1 MREPA
6 FLRKNKEKWLK
17 FESEVFGENQ
27 VKTLSP
33 DQIANLYQ
41 ELIDDLAYARTFYPK
56 SQTTRYINGLA
67 ARTHLLIYKNRKDDR
82 NRFMLFWTEELPLV
96 VHRAH
101 KYIFFSLVLFLLAF
115 AIGWISAQKQDS
127 FFREA
132 MGYSY
137 ANMTE
142 EHISQDNP
150 TRVYQYEEPFP
161 MFVRIAF
168 NNVFVMLATYAAG
181 LFFSIGCIVGLPF
194 LGKGMI
200 TGVFPFGVIVG
211 AFLGNFFAQGVGAAA
226 IPVVMIHGT
235 LELSAII
242 ITGGAGLML
251 GNSLLFPGTWSRK
264 VSVTRA
270 AREGGKIMLGLF
282 PVIVFAAFL
291 EGYVT
296 RHYDMGM
303 AYIYLI
309 VLLSAAFIIGYFGIF
324 PVLVARKVQVRK
336 QQEAEAGRHSLS
348 HA

>member
-17 FESEVFGENQ
+17 FEGAVFGENPIDI
-27 VKTLSP
+27 SP
-33 DQIANLYQ
+33 DELSGLYQ

-82 NRFMLFWTEELPLV
+82 NRFKVFWMEELPLV

-101 KYIFFSLVLFLLAF
+101 KYIFFALLLFLLAF
-115 AIGWISAQKQDS
+115 SIGWLSAQKKDS

-132 MGYSY
+132 MGYGY

-142 EHISQDNP
+142 DHINQDNP
-150 TRVYQYEEPFP
+150 TKVYQYEEPFP
-161 MFVRIAF
+161 MFARIGF
-168 NNVFVMLATYAAG
+168 NNVFVMLATFAAG
-181 LFFSIGCIVGLPF
+181 LFFSVGTIIGFPWMGA
-194 LGKGMI
+194 GRI
-200 TGVFPFGVIVG
+200 TGLFPFGVTVG
-211 AFLGNFFAQGVGAAA
+211 AFMGNFYAQGVGAHA

-251 GNSLLFPGTWSRK
+251 GNSLLFPGTYKRK
-264 VSVTRA
+264 ISVVRA
-270 AREGGKIMLGLF
+270 AKDGGKIMLGLL
-282 PVIVFAAFL
+282 PVIIFAAFL

-296 RHYDMGM
+296 RHYDMPVIF
-303 AYIYLI
+303 IYLI
-309 VLLSAAFIIGYFGIF
+309 ILASAAFILGYFGLY
-324 PVLVARKVQVRK
+324 PVLVARQVQAR
-336 QQEAEAGRHSLS
+336 ERAIAELAASHS
-348 HA
+348 HV